1 MASISMDLEKRL
13 LPRFAAL
20 FSKGVIVRS
29 RTGCSLRDFVC
40 EQLGVPEPYL
50 EQRIQTIFLNGKAV
64 DDYTTALVTDGASL
78 ALSAAMPG
86 LVGAVFRR
94 GGYYAGLRNSVTY
107 QSDGPAACAMDGT
120 VTVKL
125 FNLTV
130 KELGP
135 LLLSKGVGVTGKD
148 LLEVLEQ
155 FAEDFRAGCRQ
166 ARLDGRAMDFDSLTA
181 ALADHDQVDLHISAA
196 SD

>member
-1 MASISMDLEKRL
+1 MPRIVLDLKESL
-13 LPRFAAL
+13 SSRFAGL
-20 FSKGVIVRS
+20 FSKGVIVS
-29 RTGCSLRDFVC
+29 GRTGCCLRDFVC

-64 DDYTTALVTDGASL
+64 DDYRTAIVSDGASL

-94 GGYYAGLRNSVTY
+94 GGFYAGLRNTVTH
-107 QSDGPAACAMDGT
+107 QNDGSAACAMDGA

-135 LLLSKGVGVTGKD
+135 LLLENGVRVGGKD
-148 LLEVLEQ
+148 LQGLLMQ
-155 FAEDFRAGCRQ
+155 FAEDFRSGCRQ
-166 ARLDGRAMDFDSLTA
+166 ALLDDRPIPLDELITRLP
-181 ALADHDQVDLHISAA
+181 ALDHVELQIKEPSA
-196 SD
+196 